1 MFLLKIIKNVSCLNS
16 YLVCNELQNLETK
29 MRNSKKNG
37 LRMVVV
43 LKQLGSVCVPFR
55 LMSRFITLIFFQ
67 QKEER
72 T

>member
-1 MFLLKIIKNVSCLNS
+1 
-16 YLVCNELQNLETK
+16 
-29 MRNSKKNG
+29 
-37 LRMVVV
+37 MVVV

-55 LMSRFITLIFFQ
+55 LMSRFITLTFFQ